1 MANKLINWYFAEN
14 TKDYSKNEFRSAILL
29 SAIIAFIFNSLPP
42 HFSYSGLQ
50 IEGSEGNAANQLF
63 WLSMSAIALL
73 IAFTDG
79 QQQEARRLPNVLI
92 ASIPLV
98 ALCLFCVLSS
108 AWSLVPSI
116 SLRRATLQMMIMF
129 CVVIATTSLKR
140 PEHAFLIVYRVANI
154 VLFFEFIM
162 LFNPQGFDEAGLFR
176 GIHIHKNVLG
186 LIAIISTFF
195 GVWLRYNANG
205 TFKSVTNLFF
215 IVSWIFFLI
224 LSFSKTSMG
233 LAFAAPIISFG
244 SLGIC
249 RRLGIGLGP
258 LLAIGL
264 SGVFMVFCVLTI
276 AGVDV
281 IDELVKVVKEISFT
295 GRDYIWNF
303 IFIKMRGNWL
313 GGYGFGGFWDIG
325 PQSPSVRYGSFIAG
339 LNQAHN
345 GYLDLLLNI
354 GMTGAILY
362 FGCIA
367 YFLYLLDK
375 FKNAAPGIV
384 SICWLILVF
393 SLLHNFTE
401 TTILRSYTSLWIVQ
415 LMAASVLIRLKA
427 DQGKVK

>member
-140 PEHAFLIVYRVANI
+140 PEQAFLIVYRVANI
-154 VLFFEFIM
+154 VLFFEIIM

-215 IVSWIFFLI
+215 IVSWIS
-224 LSFSKTSMG
+224 LSKRNGDTIFPG
-233 LAFAAPIISFG
+233 LP
-244 SLGIC
+244 
-249 RRLGIGLGP
+249 RR
-258 LLAIGL
+258 
-264 SGVFMVFCVLTI
+264 
-276 AGVDV
+276 
-281 IDELVKVVKEISFT
+281 KK
-295 GRDYIWNF
+295 
-303 IFIKMRGNWL
+303 
-313 GGYGFGGFWDIG
+313 
-325 PQSPSVRYGSFIAG
+325 
-339 LNQAHN
+339 
-345 GYLDLLLNI
+345 
-354 GMTGAILY
+354 
-362 FGCIA
+362 
-367 YFLYLLDK
+367 
-375 FKNAAPGIV
+375 
-384 SICWLILVF
+384 
-393 SLLHNFTE
+393 
-401 TTILRSYTSLWIVQ
+401 RSSQ
-415 LMAASVLIRLKA
+415 
-427 DQGKVK
+427 

>member
-1 MANKLINWYFAEN
+1 MTNRLINWYFAEN
-14 TKDYSKNEFRSAILL
+14 TEDYSKNEFRSAILL

-50 IEGSEGNAANQLF
+50 IEGSEGNAVNQLF
-63 WLSMSAIALL
+63 WLLMSAIALL

-79 QQQEARRLPNVLI
+79 QRLEAKRLPKVLI
-92 ASIPLV
+92 ASIPLI
-98 ALCLFCVLSS
+98 ALCLFCLLSS
-108 AWSLVPSI
+108 VWSLVPSI
-116 SLRRATLQMMIMF
+116 SFRRATLQTMIMF

-140 PEHAFLIVYRVANI
+140 PEQAFLIVYRVANI

-162 LFNPQGFDEAGLFR
+162 LFNPHGFDEAGLFR

-195 GVWLRYNANG
+195 GVWLRYNGNG
-205 TFKSVTNLFF
+205 KFKSFNNLFF

-249 RRLGIGLGP
+249 RRLGIGLGS
-258 LLAIGL
+258 LLLVGL

-276 AGVDV
+276 AGIDV
-281 IDELVKVVKEISFT
+281 IDELIKVIKDISFT
-295 GRDYIWNF
+295 GRDYIWHF

-325 PQSPSVRYGSFIAG
+325 PQSPSVKYGSFISI

-354 GMTGAILY
+354 GMAGATLY
-362 FGCIA
+362 FAYIG
-367 YFLYLLDK
+367 YFLYLIDK
-375 FKNAAPGIV
+375 YKNSASGIV
-384 SICWLILVF
+384 SMCWLILVF

-401 TTILRSYTSLWIVQ
+401 TTILRSYTTLWIVQ
-415 LMAASVLIRLKA
+415 LMAASVLIRLKT

>member
-1 MANKLINWYFAEN
+1 MTNRLINWYFAEN
-14 TKDYSKNEFRSAILL
+14 TEDYSKNEFRSAILL

-50 IEGSEGNAANQLF
+50 IEGSEGNAVNQLF
-63 WLSMSAIALL
+63 WLLMSAIALL

-79 QQQEARRLPNVLI
+79 QRLEAKRLPKVLI
-92 ASIPLV
+92 ASIPLI
-98 ALCLFCVLSS
+98 ALCLFCLLSS
-108 AWSLVPSI
+108 VWSLVPSI
-116 SLRRATLQMMIMF
+116 SFRRATLQTMIMF

-140 PEHAFLIVYRVANI
+140 PEQAFLIVYRVANI

-162 LFNPQGFDEAGLFR
+162 LFNPHGFDEAGLFR

-195 GVWLRYNANG
+195 GVWLRYNGNG
-205 TFKSVTNLFF
+205 KFKSFNNLFF

-249 RRLGIGLGP
+249 RRLGIGLGS
-258 LLAIGL
+258 LLLVGL

-276 AGVDV
+276 AGIDV
-281 IDELVKVVKEISFT
+281 IDELIKVIKDISFT
-295 GRDYIWNF
+295 GRDYIWHF

-325 PQSPSVRYGSFIAG
+325 PQSPSVKYGSFISI

-354 GMTGAILY
+354 GMAGATLY
-362 FGCIA
+362 FTYIG
-367 YFLYLLDK
+367 YFLYLIDK
-375 FKNAAPGIV
+375 YKNSASGIV
-384 SICWLILVF
+384 SMCWLILVF

-401 TTILRSYTSLWIVQ
+401 TTILRSYTTLWIVQ
-415 LMAASVLIRLKA
+415 LMAASVLIRLKT